1 MIDGTSRNRAAIA
14 MTAGL
19 TLIPLASACADVV
32 LLNGGDRLSGK
43 IVSKNGDKLTLETS
57 YAGDVVILWS
67 EVRSISTEQP
77 TRFMLSDGTVMEAV
91 ATGADDD
98 AGVVLRSGKVV
109 STEPIALAD
118 VAYIN
123 PPPEIT
129 GEGVSGR
136 SGQSRPDFE
145 PR

>member
-91 ATGADDD
+91 ATGSRI
-98 AGVVLRSGKVV
+98 LRN
-109 STEPIALAD
+109 STAPA
-118 VAYIN
+118 
-123 PPPEIT
+123 PRSTRRRKSPEK
-129 GEGVSGR
+129 G
-136 SGQSRPDFE
+136 
-145 PR
+145 